1 MRQLF
6 LAPPEAET
14 TTLTLVGQIRG
25 TALRGRAREREPP
38 PPPAATATATAG
50 PPMRGARCVG
60 CILGSTLAEVLAHT
74 GGRQAGR
81 ASSRGERAHQ
91 VRTIL
96 GALAHAKTAVAAG
109 GGGADCAGLALGLGS
124 LCAVRTQ
131 RDEIDAA
138 LPRPSHHADE
148 LDAADD
154 ASAPT
159 RKRRRRVR
167 LDSAYGNLAAGL
179 GCTAALLAALSV
191 LTEGRPG
198 NAVHFC
204 KDASV
209 RKVLRSAA
217 LQLAEWERCPHLGAS
232 RGGLEALGVELRAM
246 RRAADAA
253 AASPAWDDGA
263 PEGGC
268 AAHVRAELA
277 CAVRAAYPMPEATP
291 ATPAAAAAAPLCVVP
306 LSEIADPRLLLVYS
320 GAADDDDE
328 DSSDE
333 DGSRGRGRSV
343 RSARTSRTSGSGASV
358 GSTASGLAEAFVDC
372 LLPS

>member
-14 TTLTLVGQIRG
+14 TTLTLVGQIRSP
-25 TALRGRAREREPP
+25 APRDRGGARPCARAPS
-38 PPPAATATATAG
+38 ATAG
-50 PPMRGARCVG
+50 APMRGARCVG

-74 GGRQAGR
+74 GGRQAGH

-96 GALAHAKTAVAAG
+96 GALAHAKAAVAAG

-138 LPRPSHHADE
+138 LPRPSHHADAA
-148 LDAADD
+148 DAA
-154 ASAPT
+154 AAP
-159 RKRRRRVR
+159 RKRGRRVR

-191 LTEGRPG
+191 LTDGRPG

-204 KDASV
+204 RDASV

-246 RRAADAA
+246 RRAADAVA
-253 AASPAWDDGA
+253 ATPAWDGGA
-263 PEGGC
+263 SEAGC

-277 CAVRAAYPMPEATP
+277 RAVRAAYPMPEAP
-291 ATPAAAAAAPLCVVP
+291 LARTPAAAPAACVVP

-320 GAADDDDE
+320 GAADDDDDDD

-333 DGSRGRGRSV
+333 GGGRRGGRSV
-343 RSARTSRTSGSGASV
+343 RSARTSRTSGSGASAASA

-372 LLPS
+372 LLPA